1 MKRVGW
7 IYKSIQ
13 AEEILEHWWKYN
25 TLVRRE
31 SITKCITIFIFLGGE
46 ALIKAWELLETGILI
61 SCVLFSVY

>member
-1 MKRVGW
+1 MKRVGR

-25 TLVRRE
+25 TLVGRE